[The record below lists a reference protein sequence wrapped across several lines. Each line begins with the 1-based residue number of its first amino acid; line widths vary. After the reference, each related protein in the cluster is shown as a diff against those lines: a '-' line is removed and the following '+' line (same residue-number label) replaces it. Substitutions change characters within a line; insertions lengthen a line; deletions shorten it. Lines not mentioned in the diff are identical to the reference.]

1 MNTQRYT
8 LTLEN
13 STAVTIELEHC
24 GGTLWRHEIL
34 HGTPPFHYAFYHTFG
49 ECLRVACLRVEER
62 HGSPV
67 VQCDRVFALPVAE
80 DPTLTEAEL
89 SYAQLR
95 EIVRAVA
102 EMEDPYDHYGSS
114 RCWLCGEVSHLPHSS
129 DCAWVRARKAL
140 GMDA

>member
-1 MNTQRYT
+1 MNVQRYT

-13 STAVTIELEHC
+13 STTVTIELEHC

-62 HGSPV
+62 YGSPV
-67 VQCDRVFALPVAE
+67 VQCDRMFPLPVAE
-80 DPTLTEAEL
+80 DQTFTEAEL

-95 EIVRAVA
+95 AAVAERLGELEAIVRAVA
-102 EMEDPYDHYGSS
+102 EMDPFCRDGDCVPCREWLGS
-114 RCWLCGEVSHLPHSS
+114 
-129 DCAWVRARKAL
+129 AT
-140 GMDA
+140 